1 MAQHIL
7 SEVGA
12 KGKVGGSLHWV
23 VKVSGGSPTLH
34 CQEVLGDLR
43 LTPEEKQAR

>member
-7 SEVGA
+7 SEVGS

-23 VKVSGGSPTLH
+23 VKVSGGSPHFT
-34 CQEVLGDLR
+34 
-43 LTPEEKQAR
+43 ARKCKAT